1 MHGTAAGRS
10 ATLRDGRKE
19 ASSWQNAS
27 YRPYG
32 LDTARRRR
40 PVRSSYR
47 LERYRALSQTSEFF
61 CWSWLGEASFADG
74 SSLVKVNVAHAAFA
88 EGFCRQLDGVR
99 SQAGINGAAVEVSGE
114 LYLQAGFS

>member
-1 MHGTAAGRS
+1 MLPEPIEFGHGSLLAPSNVVLCGGPLQAI
-10 ATLRDGRKE
+10 
-19 ASSWQNAS
+19 
-27 YRPYG
+27 
-32 LDTARRRR
+32 DTAQRRR

-47 LERYRALSQTSEFF
+47 LERHRALSQTSEFF
-61 CWSWLGEASFADG
+61 CWSWLSEASFADG

>member
-1 MHGTAAGRS
+1 MSLNVVLCGGPLQAI
-10 ATLRDGRKE
+10 
-19 ASSWQNAS
+19 
-27 YRPYG
+27 
-32 LDTARRRR
+32 DTARRRR

-74 SSLVKVNVAHAAFA
+74 SGLVKVNVAYAASA

-114 LYLQAGFS
+114 LYLQAGSS